1 MNLESVITIRNLF
14 VRYPGTNGDVLQD
27 INLDVSKKDFIAVIG
42 ASGSGKST
50 LIRSINQLVKPN
62 SGSIQLMGT
71 ELIGLKGK
79 ELRSARRKMGMIFQ
93 EFNLINRYTVLDNV
107 LVGRLGS
114 YSTIRCF
121 LSLYPKEAVKQAIS
135 ILERVGL
142 GEFLEKRVDAL
153 SGGQRQRV
161 GIARAVFQKPEV
173 LLVDEPTS
181 SLDPRIAS
189 EIMELIKGMAREQD
203 VAAICNIHDVD
214 LARKFADRVIALKNG
229 RIDYD
234 GAFEDLNRPKLS
246 WIYAQNEYPIEY
258 DKAA

>member
-1 MNLESVITIRNLF
+1 MISSSVIKISDLH
-14 VRYPGTNGDVLQD
+14 VRYPGTNSDVL
-27 INLDVSKKDFIAVIG
+27 KKIQLNVKKKEFVAVIG

-50 LIRSINQLVKPN
+50 LIRSINQLVQPYH
-62 SGSIQLMGT
+62 GSIRLMQT
-71 ELIGLKGK
+71 ELVGLKGK
-79 ELRSARRKMGMIFQ
+79 ALRSARRKMGMIFQ

-114 YSTIRCF
+114 FSALRCF

-142 GEFLEKRVDAL
+142 GEYLDKRADAL

-161 GIARAVFQKPEV
+161 GIARAVFQGPEV

-181 SLDPRIAS
+181 SLDPRIAG
-189 EIMELIKGMAREQD
+189 EIMGLIKSMAQEQD
-203 VAAICNIHDVD
+203 IAAICNIHDVD
-214 LARKFADRVIALKNG
+214 LARKFATRVIALKDG
-229 RIDYD
+229 EMAYD
-234 GAFEDLNRPKLS
+234 GSFQGLIQSKLT
-246 WIYAQNEYPIEY
+246 WIYSLNDYQVEH